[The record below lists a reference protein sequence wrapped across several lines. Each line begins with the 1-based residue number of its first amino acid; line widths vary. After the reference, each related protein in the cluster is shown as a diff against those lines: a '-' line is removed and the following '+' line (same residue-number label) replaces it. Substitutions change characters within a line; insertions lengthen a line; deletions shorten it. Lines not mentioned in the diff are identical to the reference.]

1 MGSKNGESWRLN
13 NVLYWNPIPRTMTTR
28 IGDFLVQIGAMK
40 PEQVQQVL
48 RLQQAGD
55 ARRFGEIAHALGH
68 IGDDSLKRY
77 VEYLE
82 KQNLQSP

>member
-1 MGSKNGESWRLN
+1 
-13 NVLYWNPIPRTMTTR
+13 MTTR

-55 ARRFGEIAHALGH
+55 ARRFGEIAHALGY